1 VCTVSLFV
9 FTLGFHGGHAVRRL
23 ARAREVGGVLVVT
36 GKPVPRAVVNA
47 FQEIVAFCD
56 KASLPVPQLLEVPVD
71 DGGAAV
77 LSILERL
84 RNWHSIVADIGGG
97 LRAVVVSTLI
107 ALLMACKWA
116 QVELHVS
123 GEREDA
129 TELRVQLNAVYNI
142 LTGIG
147 QEKLRIV
154 ELLGLEGLDIGEL
167 SKALGKSERTV
178 RVYAGELKK
187 LGLVSEDKGKLFAT
201 SWGRVALSYQ
211 KA

>member
-1 VCTVSLFV
+1 
-9 FTLGFHGGHAVRRL
+9 
-23 ARAREVGGVLVVT
+23 
-36 GKPVPRAVVNA
+36 
-47 FQEIVAFCD
+47 
-56 KASLPVPQLLEVPVD
+56 VD

-129 TELRVQLNAVYNI
+129 AELRVQLNAVYNI

-178 RVYAGELKK
+178 RAYAGELKR

-201 SWGRVALSYQ
+201 SWGRVAINYQ
-211 KA
+211 KT